1 LRKEFEELL
10 MGANA
15 NTSLGVWPNQG
26 GDGMLSKK
34 NGGDG
39 PQEASVW
46 ATIGTLDV
54 FFCEITLDGVYYGVV

>member
-1 LRKEFEELL
+1 
-10 MGANA
+10 MGCY
-15 NTSLGVWPNQG
+15 Q
-26 GDGMLSKK
+26 KK